1 MKLLVISLTLTQM
14 EMSCLFLAATRD
26 SQQWPSHAPGFL
38 NIQLKCGEATY
49 VCESFTL
56 FGVFVCICMNVYVHP
71 NKRRGYRDIA
81 NTGIMIPLI

>member
-38 NIQLKCGEATY
+38 NIQLKCGEASCVC
-49 VCESFTL
+49 VCEKVSPSL
-56 FGVFVCICMNVYVHP
+56 VCLC
-71 NKRRGYRDIA
+71 A
-81 NTGIMIPLI
+81 FA